1 MLRLG
6 PAPAVVERERCAV
19 QPRQHPF
26 AFRLPSCTVAAQD
39 LPAIREGRA
48 WAACTS
54 TPPRVARSAGCQ
66 AVLRSMSSRA
76 LPARRV
82 RDAEAPLRRC
92 RSPVPSVFDVRTA
105 PGCPPVIS
113 PRMIRFPGSKSSTAA
128 IRKTV
133 GRKYCQ
139 AQARCRPRSWTRE
152 TDEKHSRNGV
162 TPTSGWREAIPVGVS
177 RQAIATAPSLVRA
190 SRIQRTRREAGRAR
204 QQRTANRALRN
215 AVSDEGRRTSRQTAP
230 SFAKRRFRTS
240 TDAD

>member
-39 LPAIREGRA
+39 IPAIREGRA

-92 RSPVPSVFDVRTA
+92 RSPVPSAFDVRTA

-113 PRMIRFPGSKSSTAA
+113 PRMIRFPGSKPSTAA
-128 IRKTV
+128 IGKTV

-162 TPTSGWREAIPVGVS
+162 TPTGVDPVPWTPNPVAGGGIRDVENRTAVPGGVPPADGRAGSIRTNAGGLGSG
-177 RQAIATAPSLVRA
+177 VRA
-190 SRIQRTRREAGRAR
+190 LGPRRR
-204 QQRTANRALRN
+204 
-215 AVSDEGRRTSRQTAP
+215 VSIAFPAP
-230 SFAKRRFRTS
+230 PSVTCP
-240 TDAD
+240 T